1 MVMLKLLEYVT
12 ERAIALLFALGVLA
26 FVLLVFG
33 FVSGLMLAIIAVVI
47 PLVLIKILFAKK
59 KPKITYHYER
69 KD

>member
-1 MVMLKLLEYVT
+1 MLKLLEYVT